1 MRLISLLFLVSLSTL
16 AFGQEPV
23 ASIPFEIK
31 NGHIYIKLKINESDP
46 LPFVFDTG
54 AAANVMTDHAA
65 EMLNIIASGR
75 QIVQGVSGSTSIKTA
90 NGVTMIVEGVQFQ
103 QSTFLVLNM
112 DHLADED
119 TPLSGIV
126 GASILNNFIV
136 NIDYDQSEIRLY
148 NQNGFEAP
156 EDWKAYS
163 FSLRTYQV
171 PVIEATI
178 TLPSGKQLT
187 GPYLVDTGAA
197 TTVKFNTP
205 FVLKNDLIRELG
217 NHYPYT
223 SRALSNESTD
233 EVSKLPGYEVFGH
246 TFKDFAVRLSQVRSG
261 VSSRSDVHGILGL
274 HILKRFNTIYDYSR
288 QVMYLKPG
296 KFYNENFALNHDGL
310 KVRKESGAFLVEAVF
325 DNSAAKKAGL
335 QVGDLISSI
344 DGHID
349 LTRSEFHHYFQE
361 AGKPVAIVLQRNG
374 RQMKIQLMP
383 AAML

>member
-1 MRLISLLFLVSLSTL
+1 MRLISLLILVSISAP

-31 NGHIYIKLKINESDP
+31 NGHIYIELKINGSDP

-65 EMLNIIASGR
+65 ESLNIAASGR
-75 QIVQGVSGSTSIKTA
+75 QTVQGASGSTSIKTA
-90 NGVTMIVEGVQFQ
+90 NGVTLIVGRIQFE
-103 QSTFLVLNM
+103 QSTFLILNL

-136 NIDYDQSEIRLY
+136 SINYDQSEIKLY
-148 NQNGFEAP
+148 NQSNFEAP
-156 EDWKAYS
+156 KDWEAHS

-178 TLPSGKQLT
+178 TLPSGEKLT

-205 FVLKNDLIRELG
+205 FVRKNELISELG
-217 NHYPYT
+217 DHYPYT

-246 TFKDFAVRLSQVRSG
+246 TFKDFPVRLSQVRSG

-288 QVMYLKPG
+288 RVMYLKPG
-296 KFYNENFALNHDGL
+296 KLYNETFALNHDGL
-310 KVRKESGAFLVEAVF
+310 KVRKQGGAFLVEAVF
-325 DNSAAKKAGL
+325 KNSAAEKAQI
-335 QVGDLISSI
+335 QVGDIINSV
-344 DGHID
+344 DGHNE
-349 LTRSEFHHYFQE
+349 LTRSEFHRYFQE
-361 AGKPVAIVLQRNG
+361 AKKPVAVVLQRNG
-374 RQMKIQLMP
+374 RQMKIQLIP
-383 AAML
+383 TAML